1 MKKEINMSDKTIAID
16 GWEQYNY
23 LISHFKM
30 DAEHALDTMLRN
42 NQDISFL
49 INYLKD
55 KGVIC

>member
-1 MKKEINMSDKTIAID
+1 MSDKIIAID

-30 DAEHALDTMLRN
+30 DAEHALDTMLKN
-42 NQDISFL
+42 NQDMSFL
-49 INYLKD
+49 INYLED